1 MDDNGQPRPPILLD
15 TNDILGIIQ
24 RAATEL
30 HQYCQQHPQHVDP
43 SVVMNYLSKMADF
56 TTKLGQH
63 APPPA
68 GKESG
73 AGLHG
78 KAN

>member
-24 RAATEL
+24 RAAVEM
-30 HQYCQQHPQHVDP
+30 HQYCAQAPQHVDP
-43 SVVMNYLSKMADF
+43 SVVMGYLTKMADF
-56 TTKLGQH
+56 VGKLAAQPM
-63 APPPA
+63 PPP

-73 AGLHG
+73 VSVHG